1 MAKIYNMTM
10 VHTTLTASQVTYIQP
25 PPAGSQSE
33 QIANQALQNIITV
46 SESEIDNPGTNQP
59 AVAST
64 FPRVADPWTVNPN
77 LTQFFPVNSP
87 PAP

>member
-1 MAKIYNMTM
+1 MLHNLITNF
-10 VHTTLTASQVTYIQP
+10 QVTYVQP
-25 PPAGSQSE
+25 PPTGSISV
-33 QIANQALQNIITV
+33 IVPNQALQNEV
-46 SESEIDNPGTNQP
+46 SVTSSIQANPGTNQP

-77 LTQFFPVNSP
+77 LTQFFPCNAP